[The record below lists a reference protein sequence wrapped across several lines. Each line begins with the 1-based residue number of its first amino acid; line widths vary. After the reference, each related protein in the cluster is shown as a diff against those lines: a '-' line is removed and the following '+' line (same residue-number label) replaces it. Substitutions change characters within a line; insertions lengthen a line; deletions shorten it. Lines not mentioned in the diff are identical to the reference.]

1 MFDLP
6 SDIGYSDKF
15 LFLEYETGYILS
27 SMFMMTI
34 IVLLTTIIYCIQ
46 YCVYYITKQYDI
58 FPQVKKKMKAKLVE
72 RHGFYL
78 RLLIESS
85 MELII
90 CFLVEMFM
98 KQTSTNFEM
107 LSYFTSVAMIAIYVL
122 FVKMIFEVLDVSN
135 LLKMKNVAEFPIYNH
150 RYSALFED
158 IKIENSATPKYYL
171 FFVIRRLLVA
181 SIIVIPPQLNIAPI
195 F

>member
-1 MFDLP
+1 MDCYQLFAVGHPFCPDQSGQISLVHNQHVL
-6 SDIGYSDKF
+6 SHSQNSYVWAYSWKHLLAIAGSYVWSTF
-15 LFLEYETGYILS
+15 RHRLFWQIPVPRIRNWIHSKLDVHDDYDCT
-27 SMFMMTI
+27 

-107 LSYFTSVAMIAIYVL
+107 LSYFTSVAMIAIYVQ
-122 FVKMIFEVLDVSN
+122 FVKMIFEVLDW
-135 LLKMKNVAEFPIYNH
+135 M
-150 RYSALFED
+150 
-158 IKIENSATPKYYL
+158 
-171 FFVIRRLLVA
+171 
-181 SIIVIPPQLNIAPI
+181 
-195 F
+195 